1 MDFKGAR
8 CSSPDINSNNVWH
21 KGKKSGQHSLFPPL
35 QKGGGGILGF
45 QTGASEVS
53 EGEIF
58 SEILVGDKKQGFNV
72 LW

>member
-1 MDFKGAR
+1 MYDTRAKNLGNIVYSLLYKKG
-8 CSSPDINSNNVWH
+8 
-21 KGKKSGQHSLFPPL
+21 GGE
-35 QKGGGGILGF
+35 GGGILGF

-53 EGEIF
+53 VGEIF

>member
-1 MDFKGAR
+1 MYDTRAKNLGNIVYSLLYKKG
-8 CSSPDINSNNVWH
+8 
-21 KGKKSGQHSLFPPL
+21 G
-35 QKGGGGILGF
+35 GGGGILGF

>member
-1 MDFKGAR
+1 MYDTRAKNLGNIFY
-8 CSSPDINSNNVWH
+8 
-21 KGKKSGQHSLFPPL
+21 SLL
-35 QKGGGGILGF
+35 YKMGGGGILGF

>member
-1 MDFKGAR
+1 MYDTRAKNLGN
-8 CSSPDINSNNVWH
+8 IVY
-21 KGKKSGQHSLFPPL
+21 SLL
-35 QKGGGGILGF
+35 YKKGGGGILGF

-72 LW
+72 LWKFSGGNVSSLVNFF

>member
-1 MDFKGAR
+1 MYDTRAKNLGN
-8 CSSPDINSNNVWH
+8 IVY
-21 KGKKSGQHSLFPPL
+21 SLL
-35 QKGGGGILGF
+35 YKKGGGGILGF